1 MEHEIQARY
10 ANHILTACQWLENT
24 EKKICLFSQVSM
36 VCDIGL
42 ILTAAGVMSYP
53 ELLGTVDNHV
63 HIPTENHPMLFFFF
77 STQTKAI
84 TWAHVSFLWPG
95 TIWIIHCRTHLPSVV
110 FHLIFCVPSFT
121 CQRVDSQNMYLS
133 CPTGFQYMLHSPLC
147 ELHTTARHIF
157 ISGKYCPLVRNTNR
171 HLFLQ
176 PNSNTISS

>member
-42 ILTAAGVMSYP
+42 ILTAAGMMSYP

-77 STQTKAI
+77 FHTNKSNY
-84 TWAHVSFLWPG
+84 VS
-95 TIWIIHCRTHLPSVV
+95 S
-110 FHLIFCVPSFT
+110 CVLF
-121 CQRVDSQNMYLS
+121 M
-133 CPTGFQYMLHSPLC
+133 
-147 ELHTTARHIF
+147 ARHYMDHSLPHSSAKCCFSFNIL
-157 ISGKYCPLVRNTNR
+157 CPLF
-171 HLFLQ
+171 HMPESWQ
-176 PNSNTISS
+176 PKHVFILSHRVSIYAAQSSLWTAHHC